1 MSCSIRRL
9 VSGGAALTIALAFGV
24 LAGCVGTRGVVQ
36 DIRYDFGPPAPLA
49 AASTMPAVKVLDV
62 TAPQSLSTDNLNYR
76 LGFADAQRL
85 ASYSGSHWTMP
96 PSQLLTQR
104 LRTALSSRGTVLT
117 GADGVR
123 APVLRIDLQEFEQV
137 FDGRDESHGA
147 VTARVTLLQ
156 DGKVLGQ
163 RTFIAR
169 APASSSDAAGGARA
183 LAAASDDF
191 VAQVTAWLGVQA
203 LVAAQ

>member
-9 VSGGAALTIALAFGV
+9 VSGGAALTVALALGV
-24 LAGCVGTRGVVQ
+24 LAGCIGTRGVVE

-49 AASTMPAVKVLDV
+49 VASTMPAVKVLDV
-62 TAPQSLSTDNLNYR
+62 TAPESLSTDNLNYR

-117 GADGVR
+117 GADGVH
-123 APVLRIDLQEFEQV
+123 APVLRVDLQEFEQV
-137 FDGRDESHGA
+137 FDGQADSHGA
-147 VTARVTLLQ
+147 VAARATLFQ
-156 DGKVLGQ
+156 DGKVVGQ
-163 RTFIAR
+163 RTFVAR
-169 APASSSDAAGGARA
+169 APASSPDAAGGARA
-183 LAAASDDF
+183 LAAASDDL
-191 VAQVTAWLGVQA
+191 VAQVINWVGTQPLHA
-203 LVAAQ
+203 

>member
-9 VSGGAALTIALAFGV
+9 VSGGAALTVALAFGV

-62 TAPQSLSTDNLNYR
+62 TAPESLRTDNLNYR

-104 LRTALSSRGTVLT
+104 LRTALGSRGTVLT
-117 GADGVR
+117 GADGVH
-123 APVLRIDLQEFEQV
+123 APVLRVDLQEFEQV
-137 FDGRDESHGA
+137 FDGQADSHGA
-147 VTARVTLLQ
+147 VTARATLMQ
-156 DGKVLGQ
+156 DGKVVGQ
-163 RTFIAR
+163 RTFVAR
-169 APASSSDAAGGARA
+169 APASSPDAEGGARA
-183 LAAASDDF
+183 LAAASDDL
-191 VAQVTAWLGVQA
+191 VAQVVNWVGTQPLHA
-203 LVAAQ
+203 

>member
-1 MSCSIRRL
+1 MPRSTRRFGL
-9 VSGGAALTIALAFGV
+9 SGTAPALLLALGV
-24 LAGCVGTRGVVQ
+24 LSGCAGTPSALS
-36 DIRYDFGPPAPLA
+36 DIRYDFGPATPPAT
-49 AASTMPAVKVLDV
+49 SGTMPAVKVLDV
-62 TAPQSLSTDNLNYR
+62 TAPDPLNSDRLNYR
-76 LGFADAQRL
+76 LNYADAHQL
-85 ASYSGSHWTMP
+85 ASYANSHWTMP

-137 FDGRDESHGA
+137 FDGRDESHSA

-183 LAAASDDF
+183 LAAASDDL
-191 VAQVTAWLGVQA
+191 VAQVAAWLGVQA